1 MKTLTSLARRRMV
14 AAWPLIS
21 LLPLMSFGLPGL
33 VQAQAPAPAQ
43 ATNYPDKPITLV
55 VPYTPGGQFDIHARL
70 VAKSMSSLLNQS
82 VVVENR
88 PGAGT
93 TIGAE
98 YVARAKPDGYTLLM
112 AGATMFTIAPHTF
125 PSLRYKVDDFQTVST
140 LNILPMALMV
150 NPTVMPVK
158 DFKEYVAYAKANPG
172 KVNYATTGPGVAT
185 HLLGELTKARLG
197 IDIVPVHYK
206 GTGPAMQD
214 LLGGRVQS
222 TFDGLLAHAPMI
234 KEGKE
239 RVLGVSSE
247 KRLPG
252 APDVPTFSELGFPEL
267 AMSSWAGI
275 VVPKGTPAPIVAR
288 LQKAVNDAVASDEVK
303 NKMIADGTI
312 PSSSTPQQFDT
323 LIKRDYDVWGGL
335 IKGIGGIK
343 IE

>member
-1 MKTLTSLARRRMV
+1 MLALSMTL
-14 AAWPLIS
+14 
-21 LLPLMSFGLPGL
+21 GL
-33 VQAQAPAPAQ
+33 PAQ
-43 ATNYPDKPITLV
+43 AQNTGSYPDRPVTLV
-55 VPYTPGGQFDIHARL
+55 VPYTPGGQFDAHARL
-70 VAKSMSSLLNQS
+70 LAKSMSTLLNQS

-98 YVARAKPDGYTLLM
+98 YVARSKPDGYTLLM

-125 PSLRYKVDDFQTVST
+125 QSLRYKVEDFQTVST
-140 LNILPMALMV
+140 INVLPMALFV
-150 NPTVMPVK
+150 NPNVLPVK
-158 DFKEYVAYAKANPG
+158 DFKEFVAYAKANPG

-185 HLLGELTKARLG
+185 HLLGELTKSRVG

-222 TFDGLLAHAPMI
+222 TFDGILAHAPMV
-234 KEGKE
+234 KDGRE

-252 APDVPTFSELGFPEL
+252 APDIPTFAEMGYPEL

-275 VVPKGTPAPIVAR
+275 VVAKGTPQPIIDK
-288 LQKAVNDAVASDEVK
+288 LQKAVADAVNSDEVK
-303 NKMIADGTI
+303 SRMIADGTI
-312 PSSSTPQQFDT
+312 PMADSPAQFDA
-323 LIKRDYDVWGGL
+323 LIKRDYEVWGGL
-335 IKGIGGIK
+335 IKKIGGIK